1 MYEKVNALDKRA
13 IEELFLSEDILMENA
28 AMALERAVLQNAS
41 LGAKVIILCGSGDN
55 GGDGYALA
63 RRLAGRFKTLVFEM
77 KPAKSPMCQLQKER
91 AKKVGVVI
99 KTYEEKNEDLECD
112 VLIDCV
118 VGSAFKGELEPFLD
132 FESLSQKA
140 RFKIACDIPSG
151 IDSKGRVDKGAF
163 KADTTISMGA
173 IKSCLLSDRAK
184 DYVGE
189 LKVGHLGVFNRV
201 YEIPTDTF
209 LLEKSDL
216 KLPLRDKKNA
226 HKGDYGHAHV
236 LLGKHSGAGLLSA
249 LSALSFGSGVVSI
262 QALEGEITSSNKPLE
277 LVFCENFPNFLSA
290 FALGMGLES
299 FPKDF
304 NKWLELAPCVLDAGV
319 FYHKEVLQ
327 ALEKEV
333 VLTPHPKEFL
343 SLLKL
348 VGINISMLELLDNK
362 LEIARDFSQKY
373 PKVVLLLKGA
383 NTLIAHQGR
392 TFINTLGSVA
402 LAKAGSGDVLAGLI
416 LSLLS
421 QNYTPLDAAI
431 NASLAHALA
440 GLEFKNNY
448 ALTPLDLIEKIK
460 RLQKDKN
467 GSFKALAAIAK
478 H

>member
-1 MYEKVNALDKRA
+1 MLSVYEKVKALDKRA
-13 IEELFLSEDILMENA
+13 LEEFNLSEDILMENA

-63 RRLAGRFKTLVFEM
+63 RRLVGRFKTLVFEM

-99 KTYEEKNEDLECD
+99 KAWEEKNKDLECD

-118 VGSAFKGELEPFLD
+118 VGSHFKGELEPFLN

-163 KADTTISMGA
+163 KAHMTISMGA

-189 LKVGHLGVFNRV
+189 LKVGHLGVFNQI

-226 HKGDYGHAHV
+226 HKGDYGHAHI

-249 LSALSFGSGVVSI
+249 LSALNFGSGVVSV
-262 QALEGEITSSNKPLE
+262 QALECEITSSNKPLE
-277 LVFCENFPNFLSA
+277 LVFCENFPNPLSA
-290 FALGMGLES
+290 FALGMGLEG

-392 TFINTLGSVA
+392 IFINILGSVA

-421 QNYTPLDAAI
+421 QHYTPLDAAI
-431 NASLAHALA
+431 NASLVHAIA
-440 GLEFKNNY
+440 SLEFKNNY

-460 RLQKDKN
+460 RL
-467 GSFKALAAIAK
+467 
-478 H
+478 

>member
-1 MYEKVNALDKRA
+1 MLSVYEKVNALDKRA
-13 IEELFLSEDILMENA
+13 IEEWFLSEDILMENA

-99 KTYEEKNEDLECD
+99 KAWEEKNEDLECD

-118 VGSAFKGELEPFLD
+118 VGSAFKGGLEPFLD

-151 IDSKGRVDKGAF
+151 IDSKGRVDKRAF
-163 KADTTISMGA
+163 KADMTISMGA

-189 LKVGHLGVFNRV
+189 LKVGHLGVFNPI
-201 YEIPTDTF
+201 YEIPTETF

-216 KLPLRDKKNA
+216 KLPLRDRKNA
-226 HKGDYGHAHV
+226 HKGDYGHVHV

-249 LSALSFGSGVVSI
+249 LSALSFGSGVVSV
-262 QALEGEITSSNKPLE
+262 QALECEITSSNKPLE
-277 LVFCENFPNFLSA
+277 LVFCENFPNLLSA
-290 FALGMGLES
+290 FALGMGLENI
-299 FPKDF
+299 PKDF
-304 NKWLELAPCVLDAGV
+304 NKWLGLAPCVLDAGV

-327 ALEKEV
+327 ALEKEAI
-333 VLTPHPKEFL
+333 LTPHPKEFL

-383 NTLIAHQGR
+383 NTLIAHQGQV
-392 TFINTLGSVA
+392 FINILGSVA

-416 LSLLS
+416 VSLLS

-431 NASLAHALA
+431 NASLAHAIA

-460 RLQKDKN
+460 RL
-467 GSFKALAAIAK
+467 
-478 H
+478 

>member
-1 MYEKVNALDKRA
+1 MLSVYEKVNALDKRA
-13 IEELFLSEDILMENA
+13 LEKFNLSEDILMENA

-99 KTYEEKNEDLECD
+99 KTWEEKNEDLECD

-118 VGSAFKGELEPFLD
+118 VGSNFKGELEPFLN

-140 RFKIACDIPSG
+140 HFKIACDIPSG
-151 IDSKGRVDKGAF
+151 INSKGMVDKGAF
-163 KADTTISMGA
+163 KADMTISMGA

-184 DYVGE
+184 DYIGE
-189 LKVGHLGVFNRV
+189 LKVGHLGVFNQI

-226 HKGDYGHAHV
+226 HKGNYGHAHI

-249 LSALSFGSGVVSI
+249 LSALNFGSGVVSV
-262 QALEGEITSSNKPLE
+262 QALECEITSSNKPLE
-277 LVFCENFPNFLSA
+277 LVFCENFPNPLSA
-290 FALGMGLES
+290 FALGMGLEG

-383 NTLIAHQGR
+383 NTLIAHQGQV
-392 TFINTLGSVA
+392 FINILGSVA

-421 QNYTPLDAAI
+421 QHYTPLDATI

-440 GLEFKNNY
+440 SLEFKNNY

-460 RLQKDKN
+460 RL
-467 GSFKALAAIAK
+467 
-478 H
+478 

>member
-1 MYEKVNALDKRA
+1 MLSVYEKVNALDKRA
-13 IEELFLSEDILMENA
+13 LEEWLLSEDILMENA

-41 LGAKVIILCGSGDN
+41 LGAKVIILCGGGDN

-63 RRLAGRFKTLVFEM
+63 RRLMGRFRVLVFEM
-77 KPAKSPMCQLQKER
+77 KLAKSPMCQLQKER

-99 KTYEEKNEDLECD
+99 KTWEGNLKDLECD
-112 VLIDCV
+112 VLVDCV

-151 IDSKGRVDKGAF
+151 IDSKGRVDKRAF
-163 KADTTISMGA
+163 KADMTISMGA

-189 LKVGHLGVFNRV
+189 LKVGHLGVFNQI

-262 QALEGEITSSNKPLE
+262 QALECEITSNNKPLE
-277 LVFCENFPNFLSA
+277 LVFCENFPKKLSA
-290 FALGMGLES
+290 FALGMGLEGL
-299 FPKDF
+299 PKDF
-304 NKWLELAPCVLDAGV
+304 EKWLELAPCVLDAGV

-333 VLTPHPKEFL
+333 ILTPHPKEFL
-343 SLLKL
+343 SLLKS

-392 TFINTLGSVA
+392 VFINHLGSVA

-416 LSLLS
+416 VSLLA

-440 GLEFKNNY
+440 GLEFKNHY

-460 RLQKDKN
+460 RL
-467 GSFKALAAIAK
+467 
-478 H
+478 

>member
-1 MYEKVNALDKRA
+1 MLSVYEKVNALDKRA
-13 IEELFLSEDILMENA
+13 IEEWLLSEDILMENA

-41 LGAKVIILCGSGDN
+41 LGAKVIILCGSRDN

-63 RRLAGRFKTLVFEM
+63 RRLVGRFKTLVFEM
-77 KPAKSPMCQLQKER
+77 KLAKSPMCQLQKER

-99 KTYEEKNEDLECD
+99 KAWEEKNEDLECD
-112 VLIDCV
+112 VLVDCV
-118 VGSAFKGELEPFLD
+118 VGSAFKGELEPFLN

-151 IDSKGRVDKGAF
+151 IDSKGRVDKRAF

-189 LKVGHLGVFNRV
+189 LKVGHLGVFNQI

-216 KLPLRDKKNA
+216 KLPLRDRKNA

-249 LSALSFGSGVVSI
+249 ISALSFGSGVVSV
-262 QALEGEITSSNKPLE
+262 QALECEITSNNKPLE
-277 LVFCENFPNFLSA
+277 LVFCENFPNLLSA
-290 FALGMGLES
+290 FALGMGLENI
-299 FPKDF
+299 PKDF

-333 VLTPHPKEFL
+333 ILTPHPKEFL

-392 TFINTLGSVA
+392 TFINILGSVA

-416 LSLLS
+416 VSLLS

-460 RLQKDKN
+460 RL
-467 GSFKALAAIAK
+467 
-478 H
+478 

>member
-1 MYEKVNALDKRA
+1 MLSVYEKVNALDKRA
-13 IEELFLSEDILMENA
+13 LEKFNLSEDILMENA

-91 AKKVGVVI
+91 AKKVGVAI
-99 KTYEEKNEDLECD
+99 KTWEEKNEDLECD

-118 VGSAFKGELEPFLD
+118 VGSNFKGELEPFLN

-151 IDSKGRVDKGAF
+151 IDSKGRVDKRAF
-163 KADTTISMGA
+163 KAHMTISMGA

-184 DYVGE
+184 DYIGE
-189 LKVGHLGVFNRV
+189 LKVGHLGVFNQI

-226 HKGDYGHAHV
+226 HKGGYGHAHI

-249 LSALSFGSGVVSI
+249 LSALSFGSGVVSV
-262 QALEGEITSSNKPLE
+262 QALECEITSSNKPLE
-277 LVFCENFPNFLSA
+277 LVFCENFPNPLSA
-290 FALGMGLES
+290 FALGMGLEG

-348 VGINISMLELLDNK
+348 LGINMSMLELLDNK
-362 LEIARDFSQKY
+362 LEIARNFSQKY

-392 TFINTLGSVA
+392 IFINILGSVA

-431 NASLAHALA
+431 NASLAHAIA
-440 GLEFKNNY
+440 SLEFKNNY

-460 RLQKDKN
+460 RL
-467 GSFKALAAIAK
+467 
-478 H
+478 

>member
-1 MYEKVNALDKRA
+1 MLSVYEKVNALDKRVL
-13 IEELFLSEDILMENA
+13 EKFNLSEDILMENA

-99 KTYEEKNEDLECD
+99 KAWEEKNEDLECD
-112 VLIDCV
+112 ALIDCV
-118 VGSAFKGELEPFLD
+118 VGSNFKGELEPFLN

-163 KADTTISMGA
+163 KAHMTISMGA

-184 DYVGE
+184 DYIGE
-189 LKVGHLGVFNRV
+189 LKVGHLGVFNQI

-226 HKGDYGHAHV
+226 HKGDYGHAHI

-249 LSALSFGSGVVSI
+249 LSALSFGSGVVSV
-262 QALEGEITSSNKPLE
+262 QALECEITSSNKPLE
-277 LVFCENFPNFLSA
+277 LVFCEKFPNLLSA
-290 FALGMGLES
+290 FALGMGLEG

-392 TFINTLGSVA
+392 VFINILGSVA

-431 NASLAHALA
+431 NASLAHAIA
-440 GLEFKNNY
+440 SLEFKNNY

-460 RLQKDKN
+460 RL
-467 GSFKALAAIAK
+467 
-478 H
+478 

>member
-1 MYEKVNALDKRA
+1 MLSVYEKVDALDKRA

-63 RRLAGRFKTLVFEM
+63 RRLVGRFRVLVFEM
-77 KPAKSPMCQLQKER
+77 KLAKSPMCQLQKER
-91 AKKVGVVI
+91 AKKAGVVI

-118 VGSAFKGELEPFLD
+118 IGSAFKGELEPFLN

-151 IDSKGRVDKGAF
+151 IDSKGRVDKRAF

-189 LKVGHLGVFNRV
+189 LKVGHLGVFNQI

-249 LSALSFGSGVVSI
+249 LSALSFGSGVVSV
-262 QALEGEITSSNKPLE
+262 QALECEITSNNKPLE
-277 LVFCENFPNFLSA
+277 LVFCENFPNPLSA
-290 FALGMGLES
+290 FALGMGLENI
-299 FPKDF
+299 PKDF
-304 NKWLELAPCVLDAGV
+304 KKWLELAPCVLDAGV

-333 VLTPHPKEFL
+333 ILTPHPKEFL

-383 NTLIAHQGR
+383 NTLIAHQGQV
-392 TFINTLGSVA
+392 FINILGSVA

-460 RLQKDKN
+460 RL
-467 GSFKALAAIAK
+467 
-478 H
+478 

>member
-1 MYEKVNALDKRA
+1 MLSVYEKGNALDKRA
-13 IEELFLSEDILMENA
+13 LEEWLLSEDILMENA

-63 RRLAGRFKTLVFEM
+63 RRLMGRFKVLVFEM
-77 KPAKSPMCQLQKER
+77 KLAKSPMCQLQKER

-99 KTYEEKNEDLECD
+99 KTWEDNHKDLECD

-151 IDSKGRVDKGAF
+151 IDSKGRVDKRAF

-184 DYVGE
+184 DYIGE
-189 LKVGHLGVFNRV
+189 LKVGHLGVFNQI

-216 KLPLRDKKNA
+216 KLPLRDRKNA

-262 QALEGEITSSNKPLE
+262 QALECEITSNNKPLE
-277 LVFCENFPNFLSA
+277 LVFCENFPKKLSA
-290 FALGMGLES
+290 FALGMGLENI
-299 FPKDF
+299 PKDF
-304 NKWLELAPCVLDAGV
+304 KKWLELAPCVLDAGV

-333 VLTPHPKEFL
+333 ILTPHPKEFL
-343 SLLKL
+343 SLLKS

-392 TFINTLGSVA
+392 VFINNLGSVA

-416 LSLLS
+416 VSLLA
-421 QNYTPLDAAI
+421 QKYTPLDAAI

-440 GLEFKNNY
+440 GLEFKNHY

-460 RLQKDKN
+460 RL
-467 GSFKALAAIAK
+467 
-478 H
+478 

>member
-1 MYEKVNALDKRA
+1 MLSVYEKVNALDKRA
-13 IEELFLSEDILMENA
+13 LEEFNLSEDILMENA
-28 AMALERAVLQNAS
+28 AMALERAILQNAS

-63 RRLAGRFKTLVFEM
+63 RRLAGRFRVLVFEM
-77 KPAKSPMCQLQKER
+77 KLAKSPMCQLQKER
-91 AKKVGVVI
+91 AKKVGVAI
-99 KTYEEKNEDLECD
+99 KAWEEENEDLECD

-118 VGSAFKGELEPFLD
+118 IGSNFKGELEPFLN
-132 FESLSQKA
+132 FESLFQKA
-140 RFKIACDIPSG
+140 CFKIACDIPSG
-151 IDSKGRVDKGAF
+151 IDSKGRVDKRAF
-163 KADTTISMGA
+163 KADMTISMGA

-184 DYVGE
+184 DYIGE
-189 LKVGHLGVFNRV
+189 LKVGHLGVFNQI

-216 KLPLRDKKNA
+216 KLPLRDRKNA
-226 HKGDYGHAHV
+226 HKGDYGHAHI

-249 LSALSFGSGVVSI
+249 LSALSFGSGVVSV
-262 QALEGEITSSNKPLE
+262 QALECEITSNNKPLE

-290 FALGMGLES
+290 FALGMGLENI
-299 FPKDF
+299 PKDF

-327 ALEKEV
+327 ALEKEA

-383 NTLIAHQGR
+383 NTLIAHQGQV
-392 TFINTLGSVA
+392 FINILGSVA

-431 NASLAHALA
+431 NASLAHAMA
-440 GLEFKNNY
+440 SLEFKNNY

-460 RLQKDKN
+460 RL
-467 GSFKALAAIAK
+467 
-478 H
+478 

>member
-1 MYEKVNALDKRA
+1 MLSVYEKVNALDKRA
-13 IEELFLSEDILMENA
+13 IEKFNLSEDILMENA

-41 LGAKVIILCGSGDN
+41 LGSKVIILCGSGDN

-91 AKKVGVVI
+91 AKKAGVVI
-99 KTYEEKNEDLECD
+99 KAWEEKNEDLECD
-112 VLIDCV
+112 ALIDCV
-118 VGSAFKGELEPFLD
+118 VGSHFKGELEPFLN

-151 IDSKGRVDKGAF
+151 IDSKGRVDKRAF
-163 KADTTISMGA
+163 KADMTISMGA

-184 DYVGE
+184 DYIGE
-189 LKVGHLGVFNRV
+189 LKVGHLGVFNPI

-226 HKGDYGHAHV
+226 HKGDYGHAHI

-249 LSALSFGSGVVSI
+249 LSALSFGSGVVSV

-277 LVFCENFPNFLSA
+277 LVFCENFPNPLSA
-290 FALGMGLES
+290 FALGMGLENI
-299 FPKDF
+299 PKDF

-319 FYHKEVLQ
+319 FYHKEILQ
-327 ALEKEV
+327 ALEKEA

-348 VGINISMLELLDNK
+348 VGIHISMLELLDNK

-383 NTLIAHQGR
+383 NTLIAHQGQV
-392 TFINTLGSVA
+392 FINILGSVA

-460 RLQKDKN
+460 RL
-467 GSFKALAAIAK
+467 
-478 H
+478 

>member
-1 MYEKVNALDKRA
+1 MLSVYEKVNALDKRA
-13 IEELFLSEDILMENA
+13 IEELFLSEDVLMENA

-63 RRLAGRFKTLVFEM
+63 RRLAGRFRVLVFEM
-77 KPAKSPMCQLQKER
+77 KLAKSPMCQLQKER

-99 KTYEEKNEDLECD
+99 KIWEEKNEVLECD
-112 VLIDCV
+112 VLVDCV

-151 IDSKGRVDKGAF
+151 IDSKGRVDKRAF
-163 KADTTISMGA
+163 KADMTISMGA
-173 IKSCLLSDRAK
+173 IKSCLLSDKAK

-189 LKVGHLGVFNRV
+189 LKVGHLGVFNPI

-216 KLPLRDKKNA
+216 KLPLRDRKNA

-249 LSALSFGSGVVSI
+249 LSALSFGSGVVSV
-262 QALEGEITSSNKPLE
+262 QALECEITSNNKPLE
-277 LVFCENFPNFLSA
+277 LVFCENFPNLLSA
-290 FALGMGLES
+290 FALGMGLENI
-299 FPKDF
+299 PKDF
-304 NKWLELAPCVLDAGV
+304 KKWLELAPCVLDAGV

-392 TFINTLGSVA
+392 IFINTLGSVA

-416 LSLLS
+416 VSLLS

-460 RLQKDKN
+460 RL
-467 GSFKALAAIAK
+467 
-478 H
+478 

>member
-1 MYEKVNALDKRA
+1 MLSVYEKGNALDKRA
-13 IEELFLSEDILMENA
+13 LEEWLLSEDVLMENA

-77 KPAKSPMCQLQKER
+77 KLAKSPMCQLQKER

-99 KTYEEKNEDLECD
+99 KTWEDNHKDLECD

-132 FESLSQKA
+132 FENLSQKA
-140 RFKIACDIPSG
+140 HFKIACDIPSG
-151 IDSKGRVDKGAF
+151 IDSKGRVDKRAF

-189 LKVGHLGVFNRV
+189 LKVGHLGVFNQI

-216 KLPLRDKKNA
+216 KLPLRDRKNA

-262 QALEGEITSSNKPLE
+262 QALECEITSNNKPLE
-277 LVFCENFPNFLSA
+277 LVFCENFPKKLSA
-290 FALGMGLES
+290 FALGMGLENI
-299 FPKDF
+299 PKDF
-304 NKWLELAPCVLDAGV
+304 KKWLGLAPCVLDAGV
-319 FYHKEVLQ
+319 FYHKEALQ

-343 SLLKL
+343 SLLKS

-392 TFINTLGSVA
+392 VFINNLGSVA

-416 LSLLS
+416 VSLLS

-440 GLEFKNNY
+440 GLEFKNHY

-460 RLQKDKN
+460 RL
-467 GSFKALAAIAK
+467 
-478 H
+478 

>member
-1 MYEKVNALDKRA
+1 MLSVYEKVNALDKRA
-13 IEELFLSEDILMENA
+13 IEEWLLSEDILMENA

-63 RRLAGRFKTLVFEM
+63 RRLIGRFKTLVFEM
-77 KPAKSPMCQLQKER
+77 KLAKSPMCQLQKER

-99 KTYEEKNEDLECD
+99 KAWEEKNEDLECD

-118 VGSAFKGELEPFLD
+118 VGSAFKGGLEPFLD

-151 IDSKGRVDKGAF
+151 IDSKGRVDKRAF
-163 KADTTISMGA
+163 KADMTISMGA

-189 LKVGHLGVFNRV
+189 LKVGHLGVFNQI
-201 YEIPTDTF
+201 YEIPTETF

-216 KLPLRDKKNA
+216 KLPLRDRKNA

-249 LSALSFGSGVVSI
+249 LSALSFGSGVVSV
-262 QALEGEITSSNKPLE
+262 QALECEITSNNKPLE
-277 LVFCENFPNFLSA
+277 LVFCENFPKKLSA
-290 FALGMGLES
+290 FALGMGLENI
-299 FPKDF
+299 PKDF
-304 NKWLELAPCVLDAGV
+304 KKWLGLAPCVLDAGV
-319 FYHKEVLQ
+319 FYHKEALQ

-333 VLTPHPKEFL
+333 ILTPHPKEFL
-343 SLLKL
+343 SLLKS

-392 TFINTLGSVA
+392 VFINNLGSVA

-416 LSLLS
+416 VSLLS

-460 RLQKDKN
+460 RL
-467 GSFKALAAIAK
+467 
-478 H
+478 

>member
-1 MYEKVNALDKRA
+1 MLSVYEKVKALDKRA

-63 RRLAGRFKTLVFEM
+63 RRLIGRFKTLVFEM
-77 KPAKSPMCQLQKER
+77 KLAKSPMCQLQKER
-91 AKKVGVVI
+91 AKKVGVII
-99 KTYEEKNEDLECD
+99 KTWEDNHKDLECD

-118 VGSAFKGELEPFLD
+118 VGSAFKGGLEPFLN

-151 IDSKGRVDKGAF
+151 IDSKGRVDKRAF
-163 KADTTISMGA
+163 KAHMTISMGA

-189 LKVGHLGVFNRV
+189 LKVGHLGVFNQI
-201 YEIPTDTF
+201 YEIPTETF

-216 KLPLRDKKNA
+216 KLPLRDRKNA
-226 HKGDYGHAHV
+226 HKGDYGHAHI

-249 LSALSFGSGVVSI
+249 LSALSFGSGVVSV
-262 QALEGEITSSNKPLE
+262 QALECEITSNNKPLE
-277 LVFCENFPNFLSA
+277 LVFCENFPKKLSA
-290 FALGMGLES
+290 FALGMGLENI
-299 FPKDF
+299 PKDF
-304 NKWLELAPCVLDAGV
+304 NEWLGLAPCVLDAGV

-333 VLTPHPKEFL
+333 ILTPHPKEFL
-343 SLLKL
+343 SLLKS

-392 TFINTLGSVA
+392 VFINNLGSVA

-440 GLEFKNNY
+440 SLEFKNNY

-460 RLQKDKN
+460 RL
-467 GSFKALAAIAK
+467 
-478 H
+478 

>member
-1 MYEKVNALDKRA
+1 MLSVYEKVDALDKKA
-13 IEELFLSEDILMENA
+13 LEEWLLSEDILMENA

-63 RRLAGRFKTLVFEM
+63 RRLIGRFKVLVFEM
-77 KPAKSPMCQLQKER
+77 KLAKSPMCQLQKER

-99 KTYEEKNEDLECD
+99 KAWEEKNEDLECD
-112 VLIDCV
+112 VLVDCV

-151 IDSKGRVDKGAF
+151 IDSKGRVDKRAF

-189 LKVGHLGVFNRV
+189 LKVGHLGVFNQI
-201 YEIPTDTF
+201 YEIPTETF

-216 KLPLRDKKNA
+216 KLPLRDRKNA

-249 LSALSFGSGVVSI
+249 LSALGFGSGVVSI
-262 QALEGEITSSNKPLE
+262 QALECEITSNNKPLE
-277 LVFCENFPNFLSA
+277 LVFCENFPKKLSA
-290 FALGMGLES
+290 FALGMGLENI
-299 FPKDF
+299 PKDF
-304 NKWLELAPCVLDAGV
+304 KKWLGLAPCVLDAGV

-333 VLTPHPKEFL
+333 ILTPHPKEFL
-343 SLLKL
+343 SLLKS

-392 TFINTLGSVA
+392 VFINNLGSVA

-416 LSLLS
+416 VSLLS

-460 RLQKDKN
+460 RL
-467 GSFKALAAIAK
+467 
-478 H
+478 

>member
-1 MYEKVNALDKRA
+1 MLSVYEKVDALDKRA
-13 IEELFLSEDILMENA
+13 IEEWLLSEDILMENA

-63 RRLAGRFKTLVFEM
+63 RRLIGRFKTLVFEM
-77 KPAKSPMCQLQKER
+77 KLAKSPMCQLQKER
-91 AKKVGVVI
+91 AKKAGVVI
-99 KTYEEKNEDLECD
+99 KTYEENALNQNLECD
-112 VLIDCV
+112 VLVDCV
-118 VGSAFKGELEPFLD
+118 VGSNFKGELEPFLD

-151 IDSKGRVDKGAF
+151 IDSKGRVDKRAF
-163 KADTTISMGA
+163 KADMTISMGA

-189 LKVGHLGVFNRV
+189 LKVGHLGVFNPI
-201 YEIPTDTF
+201 YEIPTKTF

-216 KLPLRDKKNA
+216 KLPLRDRKNA

-249 LSALSFGSGVVSI
+249 LSALSFGSGVVSV
-262 QALEGEITSSNKPLE
+262 QALECEITSNNKPLE

-290 FALGMGLES
+290 FALGMGLENI
-299 FPKDF
+299 PKDF
-304 NKWLELAPCVLDAGV
+304 KKWLELAPCVLDAGV
-319 FYHKEVLQ
+319 FYHEEVLQ

-333 VLTPHPKEFL
+333 ILTPHPKEFL

-392 TFINTLGSVA
+392 TFINNLGSVA

-416 LSLLS
+416 VSLLS

-460 RLQKDKN
+460 RL
-467 GSFKALAAIAK
+467 
-478 H
+478 

>member
-1 MYEKVNALDKRA
+1 MLSVYEKVDALDKRA
-13 IEELFLSEDILMENA
+13 LEEWLLSEDILMENA

-63 RRLAGRFKTLVFEM
+63 RRLMGRFKTLVFEM
-77 KPAKSPMCQLQKER
+77 KLAKSPMCQLQKER

-99 KTYEEKNEDLECD
+99 KAWEEKNEDLECD

-118 VGSAFKGELEPFLD
+118 VGSTFKGELEPFLD

-140 RFKIACDIPSG
+140 CFKIACDIPSG
-151 IDSKGRVDKGAF
+151 IDSKGRVDKRVF
-163 KADTTISMGA
+163 KADMTISMGA

-189 LKVGHLGVFNRV
+189 LKVGHLGVFNQI
-201 YEIPTDTF
+201 YEIPTETF

-262 QALEGEITSSNKPLE
+262 QALECEITSNNKPLE
-277 LVFCENFPNFLSA
+277 LVFCENFPKKLSA
-290 FALGMGLES
+290 FALGMGLENI
-299 FPKDF
+299 PKDF
-304 NKWLELAPCVLDAGV
+304 KKWLGLAPCVLDAGV
-319 FYHKEVLQ
+319 FYHKEILQ

-333 VLTPHPKEFL
+333 ILTPHPKEFL
-343 SLLKL
+343 SLLKS

-392 TFINTLGSVA
+392 VFINNLGSVA

-416 LSLLS
+416 VSLLS

-440 GLEFKNNY
+440 GLEFKNDY

-460 RLQKDKN
+460 RL
-467 GSFKALAAIAK
+467 
-478 H
+478 

>member
-1 MYEKVNALDKRA
+1 MLSVYEKVNALDKRA
-13 IEELFLSEDILMENA
+13 IEELFLSQDILMENA

-63 RRLAGRFKTLVFEM
+63 RRLVGRFKTLVFEM
-77 KPAKSPMCQLQKER
+77 KLAKSPMCQLQKER
-91 AKKVGVVI
+91 AKKVGVTI
-99 KTYEEKNEDLECD
+99 KAYEENALNQDLECD

-151 IDSKGRVDKGAF
+151 IDSKGRVDKRAF

-184 DYVGE
+184 DHIGE
-189 LKVGHLGVFNRV
+189 LKVGHLGVFNQT

-249 LSALSFGSGVVSI
+249 LSALSFGSGVVSV
-262 QALEGEITSSNKPLE
+262 QALECEITSNNKPLE
-277 LVFCENFPNFLSA
+277 LVFCENFPKKLSA
-290 FALGMGLES
+290 FALGMGLENI
-299 FPKDF
+299 PKDF

-333 VLTPHPKEFL
+333 ILTPHPKEFL
-343 SLLKL
+343 SLLKS
-348 VGINISMLELLDNK
+348 VGIHISMLELLDNK

-392 TFINTLGSVA
+392 TFINNLGSVA

-440 GLEFKNNY
+440 SLEFKNNY

-460 RLQKDKN
+460 RL
-467 GSFKALAAIAK
+467 
-478 H
+478 

>member
-1 MYEKVNALDKRA
+1 MLSVYEKGNALDKRA
-13 IEELFLSEDILMENA
+13 LEEWLLSEDVLMENA

-63 RRLAGRFKTLVFEM
+63 RRLMGRFRVLVFEM
-77 KPAKSPMCQLQKER
+77 KLAKSPMCQLQKER

-99 KTYEEKNEDLECD
+99 KAWEDNLKDLECD

-140 RFKIACDIPSG
+140 HFKIACDIPSG
-151 IDSKGRVDKGAF
+151 IDSKGRVDKRAF

-184 DYVGE
+184 DYIGE
-189 LKVGHLGVFNRV
+189 LKVGHLGVFNQI

-216 KLPLRDKKNA
+216 KLPLRDRKNA

-262 QALEGEITSSNKPLE
+262 QALECEITSNNKPLE
-277 LVFCENFPNFLSA
+277 LVFCENFPKKLSA
-290 FALGMGLES
+290 FALGMGLEGL
-299 FPKDF
+299 PKDF
-304 NKWLELAPCVLDAGV
+304 KKWLGLAPCVLDAGV
-319 FYHKEVLQ
+319 FYHKEALQ

-343 SLLKL
+343 SLLKS

-392 TFINTLGSVA
+392 VFINNLGSVA

-416 LSLLS
+416 VSLLA
-421 QNYTPLDAAI
+421 QKYTPLDAAI

-440 GLEFKNNY
+440 GLEFKNHY

-460 RLQKDKN
+460 RL
-467 GSFKALAAIAK
+467 
-478 H
+478 

>member
-1 MYEKVNALDKRA
+1 MLSVYEKVNALDKRVL
-13 IEELFLSEDILMENA
+13 EEFNLSEDILMENA

-63 RRLAGRFKTLVFEM
+63 RRLAGRFRVLVFEM
-77 KPAKSPMCQLQKER
+77 KLAKSPMCQLQKER
-91 AKKVGVVI
+91 AKKAGVAI
-99 KTYEEKNEDLECD
+99 KAWEDKNEYLECD

-118 VGSAFKGELEPFLD
+118 IGSAFKGGLEPFLD

-151 IDSKGRVDKGAF
+151 IDSKGRVDKRAF

-184 DYVGE
+184 DYIGE
-189 LKVGHLGVFNRV
+189 LKVGNLGVFNQT

-249 LSALSFGSGVVSI
+249 LSALSFGSGVVSV
-262 QALEGEITSSNKPLE
+262 QALECEITSNNKPLE
-277 LVFCENFPNFLSA
+277 LVFCENFPNPLSA
-290 FALGMGLES
+290 FALGMGLEG

-383 NTLIAHQGR
+383 NTLIAHQGQV
-392 TFINTLGSVA
+392 FINILGSVA

-421 QNYTPLDAAI
+421 QNYTPLEAAI

-460 RLQKDKN
+460 RL
-467 GSFKALAAIAK
+467 
-478 H
+478 

>member
-1 MYEKVNALDKRA
+1 MLSVYEKVNALDKRA
-13 IEELFLSEDILMENA
+13 LEKFNLSEDILMENA

-63 RRLAGRFKTLVFEM
+63 RRLVGRFKTLVFEM

-91 AKKVGVVI
+91 AKKVGAVI
-99 KTYEEKNEDLECD
+99 KAWEEKNEDLECD
-112 VLIDCV
+112 ALIDCV
-118 VGSAFKGELEPFLD
+118 VGSNFKGELEPFLN

-163 KADTTISMGA
+163 KAHMTISMGA

-189 LKVGHLGVFNRV
+189 LKVGHLGVFNQI

-226 HKGDYGHAHV
+226 HKGNYGQAHI

-249 LSALSFGSGVVSI
+249 LSALSFGSGVVSV
-262 QALEGEITSSNKPLE
+262 QALECEITSSNKPLE
-277 LVFCENFPNFLSA
+277 LVFCENFPSPLSA
-290 FALGMGLES
+290 FALGMGLEG

-327 ALEKEV
+327 ALDKEV

-383 NTLIAHQGR
+383 NTLIAHQGQV
-392 TFINTLGSVA
+392 FINILGSVA

-421 QNYTPLDAAI
+421 QHYTPLDAAI

-440 GLEFKNNY
+440 SLEFKNNY

-460 RLQKDKN
+460 RL
-467 GSFKALAAIAK
+467 
-478 H
+478 

>member
-1 MYEKVNALDKRA
+1 MLSVYEKVDALDKRA

-63 RRLAGRFKTLVFEM
+63 RRLMGRFKTLVFEM
-77 KPAKSPMCQLQKER
+77 KRAKSPMCQLQQER

-99 KTYEEKNEDLECD
+99 KAYEENALNQDLECD

-118 VGSAFKGELEPFLD
+118 IGSAFKGGLEPFLN

-163 KADTTISMGA
+163 KADLTISMGA

-184 DYVGE
+184 DYIGE
-189 LKVGHLGVFNRV
+189 LKVGHLGVFNQI

-249 LSALSFGSGVVSI
+249 LSALSFGSGVVSV
-262 QALEGEITSSNKPLE
+262 QALECEITSNNKPLE
-277 LVFCENFPNFLSA
+277 LVFCENFPSPLSA
-290 FALGMGLES
+290 FALGMGLENI
-299 FPKDF
+299 PKDF

-348 VGINISMLELLDNK
+348 AGINISMLELLDNK

-392 TFINTLGSVA
+392 VFINILGSVA

-421 QNYTPLDAAI
+421 QHYTPLDAAI

-440 GLEFKNNY
+440 SLEFKNNY

-460 RLQKDKN
+460 RL
-467 GSFKALAAIAK
+467 
-478 H
+478 

>member
-13 IEELFLSEDILMENA
+13 LEEWLLSEDILMENA

-63 RRLAGRFKTLVFEM
+63 RRLIGRFKTLVFEM
-77 KPAKSPMCQLQKER
+77 KLAKSPMCQLQKER

-99 KTYEEKNEDLECD
+99 KTWEDNHKDLECD

-118 VGSAFKGELEPFLD
+118 VGSAFKGGLEPFLD

-151 IDSKGRVDKGAF
+151 IDSKGRVDKRAF

-173 IKSCLLSDRAK
+173 IKSCLLSDKAK

-189 LKVGHLGVFNRV
+189 LKVGHLGVFNQI
-201 YEIPTDTF
+201 YEIPTDIF

-249 LSALSFGSGVVSI
+249 LSALSFGSGVVSV
-262 QALEGEITSSNKPLE
+262 QALECEMTSNNKPLE
-277 LVFCENFPNFLSA
+277 LVFCENFPNPLSA
-290 FALGMGLES
+290 FALGMGLENI
-299 FPKDF
+299 PKDF
-304 NKWLELAPCVLDAGV
+304 NKWLGLAPCVLDAGV

-333 VLTPHPKEFL
+333 ILTPHPKEFL
-343 SLLKL
+343 SLLKS

-392 TFINTLGSVA
+392 TFINNLGSVA

-416 LSLLS
+416 VSLLS
-421 QNYTPLDAAI
+421 QKYTPLDAAI

-460 RLQKDKN
+460 RL
-467 GSFKALAAIAK
+467 
-478 H
+478 

>member
-1 MYEKVNALDKRA
+1 MLSVYEKGNALDKRA
-13 IEELFLSEDILMENA
+13 LEEWLLSEDILMENA

-63 RRLAGRFKTLVFEM
+63 RRLMGCFKTLVFEM
-77 KPAKSPMCQLQKER
+77 KLAKSPMCQLQKER

-99 KTYEEKNEDLECD
+99 KTWEDNHKDLECD
-112 VLIDCV
+112 VLVDCV
-118 VGSAFKGELEPFLD
+118 VGSAFKGGLEPFLD

-151 IDSKGRVDKGAF
+151 IDSKGRVDKRAF
-163 KADTTISMGA
+163 KADMTISMGT
-173 IKSCLLSDRAK
+173 IKSCLLSDKAK
-184 DYVGE
+184 DYIGE
-189 LKVGHLGVFNRV
+189 LKVGHLGVFNQI

-216 KLPLRDKKNA
+216 KLPLRDRKNA

-262 QALEGEITSSNKPLE
+262 QALECEVTSNNKPLE
-277 LVFCENFPNFLSA
+277 LVFCENFPKKLSA
-290 FALGMGLES
+290 FALGMGLENI
-299 FPKDF
+299 PKDF
-304 NKWLELAPCVLDAGV
+304 KKWLELAPCVLDAGV

-333 VLTPHPKEFL
+333 ILTPHPKEFL
-343 SLLKL
+343 SLLKS

-392 TFINTLGSVA
+392 VFINNLGSVA

-416 LSLLS
+416 VSLLS

-460 RLQKDKN
+460 RL
-467 GSFKALAAIAK
+467 
-478 H
+478 

>member
-1 MYEKVNALDKRA
+1 MLSVYEKVNALDKRA
-13 IEELFLSEDILMENA
+13 LEELFLSEDILMENA

-63 RRLAGRFKTLVFEM
+63 RRLMGRFRVLVFEM
-77 KPAKSPMCQLQKER
+77 KLAKSPMCQLQKER
-91 AKKVGVVI
+91 AKKAGLVI
-99 KTYEEKNEDLECD
+99 KTWGEKNEDLECD

-151 IDSKGRVDKGAF
+151 IDSKGRVDKRAF
-163 KADTTISMGA
+163 KADLTISMGA

-189 LKVGHLGVFNRV
+189 LKVGHLGVFNQI

-249 LSALSFGSGVVSI
+249 LSALSFGSGVVSV
-262 QALEGEITSSNKPLE
+262 QALECEITSNNKPLE
-277 LVFCENFPNFLSA
+277 LVFCENFPKKLSA
-290 FALGMGLES
+290 FALGMGLENI
-299 FPKDF
+299 PKDF
-304 NKWLELAPCVLDAGV
+304 KKWLELAPCVLDAGV
-319 FYHKEVLQ
+319 FYHKEALQ

-333 VLTPHPKEFL
+333 ILTPHPKEFL

-392 TFINTLGSVA
+392 TFINNLGSVA

-460 RLQKDKN
+460 RL
-467 GSFKALAAIAK
+467 
-478 H
+478 

>member
-1 MYEKVNALDKRA
+1 MLSVYEKVNALDKRA
-13 IEELFLSEDILMENA
+13 LEKFNLSEDILMENA

-41 LGAKVIILCGSGDN
+41 LGAKIIILCGSGDN

-99 KTYEEKNEDLECD
+99 KTWEEKNEDLECD

-118 VGSAFKGELEPFLD
+118 VGSHFKGELEPFLN

-163 KADTTISMGA
+163 KAHMTISMGA

-184 DYVGE
+184 DYIGE
-189 LKVGHLGVFNRV
+189 LKVGHLGVFNQI

-226 HKGDYGHAHV
+226 HKGDYGHAHI

-249 LSALSFGSGVVSI
+249 LSALNFGSGVVSV
-262 QALEGEITSSNKPLE
+262 QALECEITSSNKPLE
-277 LVFCENFPNFLSA
+277 LVFCENFPNLLSA
-290 FALGMGLES
+290 FALGMGLEG

-304 NKWLELAPCVLDAGV
+304 NKWLELAPCVLDAGI
-319 FYHKEVLQ
+319 FYHKGVLQ

-383 NTLIAHQGR
+383 NTLIAHQGQV
-392 TFINTLGSVA
+392 FINILGSVA

-421 QNYTPLDAAI
+421 QNYTPLDATI
-431 NASLAHALA
+431 NASLAHAIA
-440 GLEFKNNY
+440 SLEFKNNY
-448 ALTPLDLIEKIK
+448 ALMPLDLIEKIK
-460 RLQKDKN
+460 RL
-467 GSFKALAAIAK
+467 
-478 H
+478 

>member
-1 MYEKVNALDKRA
+1 MLSVYEKVNALDKRA
-13 IEELFLSEDILMENA
+13 LEEFNLSEDILMENA

-91 AKKVGVVI
+91 AKKAGVTI
-99 KTYEEKNEDLECD
+99 KTYEENALNQNLECD

-118 VGSAFKGELEPFLD
+118 VGSNFKGGLEPFLN

-151 IDSKGRVDKGAF
+151 IDSKGRVDKRAF
-163 KADTTISMGA
+163 KADLTISMGA

-184 DYVGE
+184 DYIGE
-189 LKVGHLGVFNRV
+189 LKVGHLGVFNQI

-226 HKGDYGHAHV
+226 HKGDYGHVHI

-249 LSALSFGSGVVSI
+249 LSALNFGSGVVSV
-262 QALEGEITSSNKPLE
+262 QALECEITSSNKPLE
-277 LVFCENFPNFLSA
+277 LVFCENFPNPLSA
-290 FALGMGLES
+290 FALGMGLEG

-383 NTLIAHQGR
+383 NTLIAHQGQV
-392 TFINTLGSVA
+392 FINILGSVA

-421 QNYTPLDAAI
+421 QHYTPLDAAI

-440 GLEFKNNY
+440 SLEFKNNY

-460 RLQKDKN
+460 RL
-467 GSFKALAAIAK
+467 
-478 H
+478 

>member
-1 MYEKVNALDKRA
+1 MLSVYEKVNALDKRA
-13 IEELFLSEDILMENA
+13 LEEWLLSEDILMENA
-28 AMALERAVLQNAS
+28 AMALEKAVLQNAS

-63 RRLAGRFKTLVFEM
+63 RRLMGRFKTLVFEM
-77 KPAKSPMCQLQKER
+77 KLAKSPMCQLQKER

-99 KTYEEKNEDLECD
+99 KIWEDNHKDLECD

-140 RFKIACDIPSG
+140 HFKIACDIPSG
-151 IDSKGRVDKGAF
+151 IDSKGRVDKRAF

-173 IKSCLLSDRAK
+173 IKSCLLSDKAK
-184 DYVGE
+184 DYIGE
-189 LKVGHLGVFNRV
+189 LKVGHLGVFNQI

-216 KLPLRDKKNA
+216 KLPLRDRKNA

-249 LSALSFGSGVVSI
+249 LSALSFGSGVVSV
-262 QALEGEITSSNKPLE
+262 QALECEITSSNKPLE
-277 LVFCENFPNFLSA
+277 LVFCENFPKKLSA
-290 FALGMGLES
+290 FALGMGLENI
-299 FPKDF
+299 PKDF
-304 NKWLELAPCVLDAGV
+304 KKWLGLAPCVLDAGV

-343 SLLKL
+343 SLLKS

-392 TFINTLGSVA
+392 VFINHLGSVA

-416 LSLLS
+416 VSLLS

-440 GLEFKNNY
+440 GLEFKNHY

-460 RLQKDKN
+460 RL
-467 GSFKALAAIAK
+467 
-478 H
+478 

>member
-1 MYEKVNALDKRA
+1 MLSVYEKVNALDKRA

-63 RRLAGRFKTLVFEM
+63 RRLIGRFKTLVFEM
-77 KPAKSPMCQLQKER
+77 KLAKSPMCQLQKER
-91 AKKVGVVI
+91 AKKAGVVI
-99 KTYEEKNEDLECD
+99 KAWEEKNEDLECD

-118 VGSAFKGELEPFLD
+118 VGSAFKGELEPFLN

-163 KADTTISMGA
+163 KADMTISMGA

-189 LKVGHLGVFNRV
+189 LKVGHLGVFNQI

-216 KLPLRDKKNA
+216 KLPLRDRKNA

-249 LSALSFGSGVVSI
+249 ISALSFGSGVVSV
-262 QALEGEITSSNKPLE
+262 QALECGITSNNKPLE
-277 LVFCENFPNFLSA
+277 LVFCENFPSPLSA
-290 FALGMGLES
+290 FALGMGLENI
-299 FPKDF
+299 PKDF

-327 ALEKEV
+327 ALEKEA

-392 TFINTLGSVA
+392 VFINNLGSVA

-440 GLEFKNNY
+440 SLEFKNNY

-460 RLQKDKN
+460 RL
-467 GSFKALAAIAK
+467 
-478 H
+478 

>member
-1 MYEKVNALDKRA
+1 MLSVYEKVDALDKRA
-13 IEELFLSEDILMENA
+13 IEEWLLSEDILMENA

-63 RRLAGRFKTLVFEM
+63 RRLAGRFRVLVFEM
-77 KPAKSPMCQLQKER
+77 KLAKSPMCQLQKER

-99 KTYEEKNEDLECD
+99 KAWEEKNEDLECD
-112 VLIDCV
+112 VLVDCV

-151 IDSKGRVDKGAF
+151 IDSKGRVDKRAF

-189 LKVGHLGVFNRV
+189 LKVGHLGVFNPI

-249 LSALSFGSGVVSI
+249 ISALSFGSGVVSV
-262 QALEGEITSSNKPLE
+262 QALECEITSNNKPLE
-277 LVFCENFPNFLSA
+277 LVFCENFPKKLSA
-290 FALGMGLES
+290 FALGMGLENI
-299 FPKDF
+299 PKDF

-416 LSLLS
+416 VSLLS

-460 RLQKDKN
+460 RL
-467 GSFKALAAIAK
+467 
-478 H
+478 

>member
-1 MYEKVNALDKRA
+1 MLSVYEKVNALDKRA
-13 IEELFLSEDILMENA
+13 LEKFNLSEDILMENA

-91 AKKVGVVI
+91 AKKVGVAI
-99 KTYEEKNEDLECD
+99 KTWEEKNEDLECD

-118 VGSAFKGELEPFLD
+118 VGSNFKGELEPFLN

-151 IDSKGRVDKGAF
+151 IDSKGRVDKRAF
-163 KADTTISMGA
+163 KAHMTISMGA

-184 DYVGE
+184 DYIGE
-189 LKVGHLGVFNRV
+189 LKVGHLGVFNQI

-226 HKGDYGHAHV
+226 HKGDYGHAHI

-249 LSALSFGSGVVSI
+249 LSALSFGSGVVSV
-262 QALEGEITSSNKPLE
+262 QALECEITSSNKPLE
-277 LVFCENFPNFLSA
+277 LVFCENFPNPLSA
-290 FALGMGLES
+290 FALGMGLEG

-348 VGINISMLELLDNK
+348 LGINMSMLELLDNK
-362 LEIARDFSQKY
+362 LEIARNFSQKY

-392 TFINTLGSVA
+392 IFINILGSVA

-431 NASLAHALA
+431 NASLAHAIA
-440 GLEFKNNY
+440 SLEFKNNY

-460 RLQKDKN
+460 RL
-467 GSFKALAAIAK
+467 
-478 H
+478 

>member
-1 MYEKVNALDKRA
+1 MLSVYEKVDALDKRA
-13 IEELFLSEDILMENA
+13 IEEWLLSEDILMENA

-63 RRLAGRFKTLVFEM
+63 RRLVGRFRTLVFEM
-77 KPAKSPMCQLQKER
+77 KLAKSPMCQLQKER

-99 KTYEEKNEDLECD
+99 KAWEEKNEYLECD
-112 VLIDCV
+112 VLVDCV
-118 VGSAFKGELEPFLD
+118 VGSAFKGGLEPFLD

-189 LKVGHLGVFNRV
+189 LKVGHLGVFNQI

-216 KLPLRDKKNA
+216 KLPLRDRKNA

-249 LSALSFGSGVVSI
+249 LSALSFGSGVVSV
-262 QALEGEITSSNKPLE
+262 QALECEITSNNKPLE
-277 LVFCENFPNFLSA
+277 LVFCENFPKKISA
-290 FALGMGLES
+290 FALGMGLENI
-299 FPKDF
+299 PKDF
-304 NKWLELAPCVLDAGV
+304 EKWLELAPCVLDAGV
-319 FYHKEVLQ
+319 FYHKEALQ

-333 VLTPHPKEFL
+333 ILTPHPKEFL
-343 SLLKL
+343 SLLKS

-373 PKVVLLLKGA
+373 PKMVLLLKGA

-392 TFINTLGSVA
+392 VFINNLGSVA

-440 GLEFKNNY
+440 GLELKNNY

-460 RLQKDKN
+460 L
-467 GSFKALAAIAK
+467 L
-478 H
+478 

>member
-1 MYEKVNALDKRA
+1 MLSVYEKGNALDKRA
-13 IEELFLSEDILMENA
+13 IEEWLLSEDVLMENA

-41 LGAKVIILCGSGDN
+41 LGDKVIILCGSGDN

-63 RRLAGRFKTLVFEM
+63 RRLAGRFRVLVFEM

-99 KTYEEKNEDLECD
+99 KAWEEKNEDLECD

-151 IDSKGRVDKGAF
+151 IDSKGRVDKRAF
-163 KADTTISMGA
+163 KADLTISMGA

-189 LKVGHLGVFNRV
+189 LKVGHLGVFHQI
-201 YEIPTDTF
+201 YEIPTETF

-226 HKGDYGHAHV
+226 HKGDYGQAHV

-249 LSALSFGSGVVSI
+249 LSALSFGSGVVSV
-262 QALEGEITSSNKPLE
+262 QALECEITSNNKPLE
-277 LVFCENFPNFLSA
+277 LVFCENFPKKLSA
-290 FALGMGLES
+290 FALGMGLENI
-299 FPKDF
+299 PKDF
-304 NKWLELAPCVLDAGV
+304 KKWLELAPCVLDAGV

-333 VLTPHPKEFL
+333 ILTPHPKEFL

-392 TFINTLGSVA
+392 TFINNLGSVT

-460 RLQKDKN
+460 RL
-467 GSFKALAAIAK
+467 
-478 H
+478 

>member
-1 MYEKVNALDKRA
+1 MLSVYEKVNALDKRA

-63 RRLAGRFKTLVFEM
+63 RRLAGRFRVLVFEM
-77 KPAKSPMCQLQKER
+77 KLAKSPMCQLQKER
-91 AKKVGVVI
+91 AKKAVVVI
-99 KTYEEKNEDLECD
+99 KTWGEKNEDLECD

-118 VGSAFKGELEPFLD
+118 VGSAFKGELEPFLN

-151 IDSKGRVDKGAF
+151 IDSKGRVDKRAF
-163 KADTTISMGA
+163 KADLTISMGA

-189 LKVGHLGVFNRV
+189 LKVGHLGVFNPI

-216 KLPLRDKKNA
+216 KLPLRDRKNA

-262 QALEGEITSSNKPLE
+262 QALECEITSNNKPLE
-277 LVFCENFPNFLSA
+277 LVFCENFPKKLSA
-290 FALGMGLES
+290 FALGMGLENI
-299 FPKDF
+299 PKDF
-304 NKWLELAPCVLDAGV
+304 KKWLELAPCVLDAGV
-319 FYHKEVLQ
+319 FYHKEILQ

-333 VLTPHPKEFL
+333 ILTPHPKEFL

-392 TFINTLGSVA
+392 TFINILGSVA

-416 LSLLS
+416 VSLLS

-460 RLQKDKN
+460 RL
-467 GSFKALAAIAK
+467 
-478 H
+478 

>member
-1 MYEKVNALDKRA
+1 MLSVYEKVNALDKRA

-63 RRLAGRFKTLVFEM
+63 RRLIGRFRVLVFEM
-77 KPAKSPMCQLQKER
+77 KLAKSPMCQLQKER

-99 KTYEEKNEDLECD
+99 KAWGEKNEDLECD

-118 VGSAFKGELEPFLD
+118 VGSAFKGELEPFLN

-151 IDSKGRVDKGAF
+151 IDSKGRVDKRAF

-189 LKVGHLGVFNRV
+189 LKVGHLGVFNPI

-216 KLPLRDKKNA
+216 KLPLRDRKNA

-249 LSALSFGSGVVSI
+249 ISALSFGSGVVSV
-262 QALEGEITSSNKPLE
+262 QALECEITSNNKPLE
-277 LVFCENFPNFLSA
+277 LVFCENFPNLLSA
-290 FALGMGLES
+290 FALGMGLENI
-299 FPKDF
+299 PKDF
-304 NKWLELAPCVLDAGV
+304 KKWLELAPCVLDAGV

-333 VLTPHPKEFL
+333 ILTPHPKEFL

-416 LSLLS
+416 VSLLS

-460 RLQKDKN
+460 RL
-467 GSFKALAAIAK
+467 
-478 H
+478 

>member
-1 MYEKVNALDKRA
+1 MLSVYEKVNALDKRA
-13 IEELFLSEDILMENA
+13 LEKFNLSEDILMENA

-63 RRLAGRFKTLVFEM
+63 RRLVGRFKTLVFEM

-99 KTYEEKNEDLECD
+99 KTWEEKNEDLECD

-118 VGSAFKGELEPFLD
+118 VGSNFKGELEPILN

-151 IDSKGRVDKGAF
+151 IDSKGRVDKRAF
-163 KADTTISMGA
+163 KADMTISMGA

-184 DYVGE
+184 DYIGE
-189 LKVGHLGVFNRV
+189 LKVGHLGVFNQI

-226 HKGDYGHAHV
+226 HKGDYGHAHI

-249 LSALSFGSGVVSI
+249 LSALSFGSGVVSV
-262 QALEGEITSSNKPLE
+262 QALECEITSNNKPLE

-290 FALGMGLES
+290 FALGMGLENI
-299 FPKDF
+299 PKDF

-383 NTLIAHQGR
+383 NTLIAHQGQV
-392 TFINTLGSVA
+392 FINILGSVA

-421 QNYTPLDAAI
+421 QNYTPLDATI

-440 GLEFKNNY
+440 SLEFKNNY

-460 RLQKDKN
+460 RL
-467 GSFKALAAIAK
+467 
-478 H
+478 

>member
-1 MYEKVNALDKRA
+1 MLSVYEKVKALDKRA
-13 IEELFLSEDILMENA
+13 LEEFNLSEDILMENA
-28 AMALERAVLQNAS
+28 AMALEGAVLQNAS

-99 KTYEEKNEDLECD
+99 KAWEEKNEDLECD
-112 VLIDCV
+112 VLVDCV
-118 VGSAFKGELEPFLD
+118 VGSNFKGELEPFLN

-140 RFKIACDIPSG
+140 HFKIACDIPSG
-151 IDSKGRVDKGAF
+151 IDSKGRVDKRAF
-163 KADTTISMGA
+163 KADMTISMGA

-184 DYVGE
+184 DYIGE
-189 LKVGHLGVFNRV
+189 LKVGHLGVFNQI

-216 KLPLRDKKNA
+216 KLPLRDRKNA
-226 HKGDYGHAHV
+226 HKGDYGHVHV

-249 LSALSFGSGVVSI
+249 LSALSFGSGVVSV
-262 QALEGEITSSNKPLE
+262 QALECEITSNNKPLE

-290 FALGMGLES
+290 FALGMGLENI
-299 FPKDF
+299 PKDF

-333 VLTPHPKEFL
+333 ILTPHPKEFL

-383 NTLIAHQGR
+383 NTLIAHQGQV
-392 TFINTLGSVA
+392 FINILGSVA

-431 NASLAHALA
+431 NASLAHAIA
-440 GLEFKNNY
+440 SLELKNNY

-460 RLQKDKN
+460 RL
-467 GSFKALAAIAK
+467 
-478 H
+478 

>member
-13 IEELFLSEDILMENA
+13 LEKFNLSEDILMENA

-91 AKKVGVVI
+91 AKKVGAVI
-99 KTYEEKNEDLECD
+99 KAWEEKNEDLECD

-118 VGSAFKGELEPFLD
+118 VGSNFKGELEPFLN

-151 IDSKGRVDKGAF
+151 INSKGRVDKRAF
-163 KADTTISMGA
+163 KAHMTISMGA

-184 DYVGE
+184 DYIGE
-189 LKVGHLGVFNRV
+189 LKVGYLGVFNQI

-226 HKGDYGHAHV
+226 HKGDYGHAHI

-249 LSALSFGSGVVSI
+249 LSALNFGSGVVSV
-262 QALEGEITSSNKPLE
+262 QALECEITSSNKPLE
-277 LVFCENFPNFLSA
+277 LVFCENFPNPLSA
-290 FALGMGLES
+290 FALGMGLEG

-383 NTLIAHQGR
+383 NTLIAHQGQV
-392 TFINTLGSVA
+392 FINILGSVA

-431 NASLAHALA
+431 NASLVHAIA
-440 GLEFKNNY
+440 SLEFKNNY

-460 RLQKDKN
+460 RL
-467 GSFKALAAIAK
+467 
-478 H
+478 

>member
-13 IEELFLSEDILMENA
+13 LEKFNLSEDILMENA
-28 AMALERAVLQNAS
+28 AMALEKAVLQNAS

-63 RRLAGRFKTLVFEM
+63 RRLVGRFKTLVFEM

-99 KTYEEKNEDLECD
+99 KAWEEKNEDLECD
-112 VLIDCV
+112 VLIDCM
-118 VGSAFKGELEPFLD
+118 VGSNFKGELEPFLN

-163 KADTTISMGA
+163 KAHMTISMGA

-189 LKVGHLGVFNRV
+189 LKVGHLGVFNQI

-226 HKGDYGHAHV
+226 HKGNYGQAHI

-249 LSALSFGSGVVSI
+249 LSALSFGSGVVSV
-262 QALEGEITSSNKPLE
+262 QALECEITSSNKPLE
-277 LVFCENFPNFLSA
+277 LVFCENFPNPLSA
-290 FALGMGLES
+290 FALGMGLEG

-383 NTLIAHQGR
+383 NALIAHQGR
-392 TFINTLGSVA
+392 VFINILGSVA

-421 QNYTPLDAAI
+421 QNHTPLDAAI
-431 NASLAHALA
+431 NASLAHAIA
-440 GLEFKNNY
+440 SLEFKNNY

-460 RLQKDKN
+460 RL
-467 GSFKALAAIAK
+467 
-478 H
+478 